1 MSQRKRSG
9 ERRQSAPDEPARPAR
24 DAAEAA
30 EQSARAG
37 SDGRPQGAGH
47 SRGTGRPRDTGQSR
61 TESNTAQVASDDG
74 EAAVEEE
81 EASEAEATAEAV
93 EEAAPEGESREGES
107 GAGDQAAAAQRD
119 EYLELAQRTKADFE
133 NYRKRATRELAAAG
147 VRGKAEL
154 ARELLPVVDNLE
166 RALESAD
173 DGEARLAEGVR
184 LVLSELIAALERNGV
199 SPIQPVGEPF
209 DPNLHEALS
218 TRAENGA
225 DPGVVLDVVQKG
237 YRLDQTVL
245 RPARVVVSA

>member
-9 ERRQSAPDEPARPAR
+9 ERRKGAPDEPPRPA
-24 DAAEAA
+24 
-30 EQSARAG
+30 AG
-37 SDGRPQGAGH
+37 SDGRPSAAPGPPPAEARPTERAPTDGEVPAEEERAAGED
-47 SRGTGRPRDTGQSR
+47 SVEDEAPGGDVSVEDAVDERERAEGER
-61 TESNTAQVASDDG
+61 TE
-74 EAAVEEE
+74 
-81 EASEAEATAEAV
+81 
-93 EEAAPEGESREGES
+93 
-107 GAGDQAAAAQRD
+107 GDSTAAAAEGDPAAVAAERD
-119 EYLELAQRTKADFE
+119 EYLALAQRAKADFE

-154 ARELLPVVDNLE
+154 ARELLPVIDNLE

-173 DGEARLAEGVR
+173 DREAGLAEGVR
-184 LVLSELIAALERNGV
+184 LVLSELTAALERNGV
-199 SPIQPVGEPF
+199 SPIKPVGEPF

-225 DPGVVLDVVQKG
+225 EAGVVLDVIQKG